1 MWPMLTGHFYG
12 GYWKRV
18 LVDKVSSK
26 YQCFLYTKVTL
37 RRSLNLSSPNAPKV
51 QPDRGNESIVPLWT
65 SNLAAREV
73 PVVCGKIW
81 KNGKR
86 GILGQFMLICWL
98 LWFLCSCSMFH
109 PRLWCFFRWGFW
121 GYFLL
126 TFTSLGLFR
135 ASDFMWG
142 SVHSGSVDVWCLDCD
157 DCACLLYIF
166 SP

>member
-1 MWPMLTGHFYG
+1 M
-12 GYWKRV
+12 

-81 KNGKR
+81 GKMVK
-86 GILGQFMLICWL
+86 GGYWDSLCQYGGCYGFYVLVQCFILAFDVFSGGG
-98 LWFLCSCSMFH
+98 S
-109 PRLWCFFRWGFW
+109 GD
-121 GYFLL
+121 YFLL
-126 TFTSLGLFR
+126 TFTSLGLFG
-135 ASDFMWG
+135 ASDFM
-142 SVHSGSVDVWCLDCD
+142 
-157 DCACLLYIF
+157 
-166 SP
+166 

>member
-1 MWPMLTGHFYG
+1 M
-12 GYWKRV
+12 

-86 GILGQFMLICWL
+86 GILGQFMLML
-98 LWFLCSCSMFH
+98 AVMVFMFLFNVSSSPLMFFQVGVLGIISC
-109 PRLWCFFRWGFW
+109 
-121 GYFLL
+121 
-126 TFTSLGLFR
+126 
-135 ASDFMWG
+135 
-142 SVHSGSVDVWCLDCD
+142 
-157 DCACLLYIF
+157 
-166 SP
+166 